1 MAHIYDINPHLN
13 KKKSIRTKQ
22 KYEDTLP
29 SDVEPKADKPKRGR
43 KSKRKTD

>member
-1 MAHIYDINPHLN
+1 MAHIYAINPHL
-13 KKKSIRTKQ
+13 KKKKIRTKQ